1 MDGKSQLD
9 SFSPQCALYVQSWL
23 QLEPRPE
30 YRMYVLT
37 LTFEVEKRRVMQ
49 VPRYLYTQSQGHR
62 CRLFILENLLT
73 FLK

>member
-37 LTFEVEKRRVMQ
+37 LAFEVEKSSHAGSQ
-49 VPRYLYTQSQGHR
+49 TPYTQSQGHR
-62 CRLFILENLLT
+62 
-73 FLK
+73 

>member
-37 LTFEVEKRRVMQ
+37 LAFEVEKSRVMQ
-49 VPRYLYTQSQGHR
+49 APRHPYIQSR
-62 CRLFILENLLT
+62 T
-73 FLK
+73 